1 MRRAALLVLALVT
14 LPACRAGAQP
24 WGAPALITHPTAA
37 SRADLERAVSL
48 ALHGM
53 AVRLADDALTREDVL
68 IVARAQARD
77 SRGLPLNG
85 RVIERP
91 QHFRLLRRR
100 SQCVLV
106 HVESGKAR
114 VLEHTTCRM
123 LPASRLT
130 PKADILRHGSHLS

>member
-1 MRRAALLVLALVT
+1 MY
-14 LPACRAGAQP
+14 
-24 WGAPALITHPTAA
+24 
-37 SRADLERAVSL
+37 
-48 ALHGM
+48 
-53 AVRLADDALTREDVL
+53 VRLADDTLTRQDVL

-85 RVIERP
+85 RQIERP

-114 VLEHTTCRM
+114 VLRHTTCRM
-123 LPASRLT
+123 LPAAHAS
-130 PKADILRHGSHLS
+130 G